1 MKKIT
6 ILLVSF
12 LFIQQLI
19 FSQETVYVGD
29 TELQV
34 REVVDGLD
42 VPWEIKW
49 GPDGFLWITER
60 DGIVS
65 RINVETGEK
74 HVILDIQNQV
84 WQSAESG
91 LLGMEIHPNFNQGSP
106 YVFLAYTY
114 LSGGQKEKIVCY
126 EYDSNT
132 DQLVNEVVLLGDI
145 PANST
150 HSGCRLLALNDLTM
164 LITTGDVQEWMSAQD
179 LTELSGKTLRMSINT
194 EDGSIVGT
202 VPIDNPIAGSY
213 VWSWGHRNAQGLA
226 LSPDGTIYSS
236 EHGPS
241 NDDELN
247 VLQPGGNYG
256 WPNVQGY
263 CDNQWVDYY
272 YAEDLSGSY
281 SETDYC
287 EDNDIIDAIW
297 SSGSSTIATS
307 DIIWYDHPSIP
318 EFQNTLLMTV
328 LKDKTLVRFEL
339 SSDGSEVEG
348 YTEFFNN
355 NWGRLR
361 DICVSPDG
369 KIYLA
374 TNGQGWPSQ
383 PPNEIIELYN
393 ADFNNTSIIESDI
406 FEMINVINYSG
417 YCHITS
423 PKCNF
428 SVFDVTGRLLFKNIA
443 QESLVLTNN
452 NLPSGIYN
460 VILSDGLNTKAIKIV
475 L

>member
-1 MKKIT
+1 MKKLIPF
-6 ILLVSF
+6 LLFFV
-12 LFIQQLI
+12 LIQNLVY
-19 FSQETVYVGD
+19 SQEIVYVGE

-34 REVVDGLD
+34 TEIIDGLD
-42 VPWEIKW
+42 VPWEMKW
-49 GPDGFLWITER
+49 GPDGFIWITER

-65 RINVETGEK
+65 RINVDTGEK

-84 WQSAESG
+84 WQSSESG
-91 LLGMEIHPNFNQGSP
+91 MLGMEIHPNFNSGSP

-114 LSGGQKEKIVCY
+114 LSGGAKEKIVCY
-126 EYDSNT
+126 EYDSSN
-132 DQLVNEVVLLGDI
+132 DQLINEVVLLEDI

-164 LITTGDVQEWMSAQD
+164 LITTGDVQDWMSAQD
-179 LTELSGKTLRMSINT
+179 LSALSGKTLRMSINT
-194 EDGSIVGT
+194 DDGSGGQI
-202 VPIDNPIAGSY
+202 PADNPIPGSY

-226 LSPDGTIYSS
+226 LSPDGIIYSS

-247 VLQPGGNYG
+247 ILQPGGNYG

-263 CDNQWVDYY
+263 CDNNWVDDY
-272 YAEDLSGSY
+272 YAEDLTNSY
-281 SETDYC
+281 TEIDYC
-287 EDNDIIDAIW
+287 EDNNVIESMW

-328 LKDKTLVRFEL
+328 LKDKNLVRFEL
-339 SSDGSEVEG
+339 SEDGSQVES

-355 NWGRLR
+355 EWGRLR

-374 TNGQGWPSQ
+374 TNGYSWPSQ
-383 PPNEIIELYN
+383 PPNQIIELN
-393 ADFNNTSIIESDI
+393 PNFNNSSIDENNS
-406 FEMINVINYSG
+406 FHNVKVLNNNGSYT
-417 YCHITS
+417 ITS
-423 PKCNF
+423 SQCDF
-428 SVFDVTGRLLFKNIA
+428 SVFDMTGRLLFESFNK
-443 QESLVLTNN
+443 ESLFLSNTDFS
-452 NLPSGIYN
+452 SGLYN
-460 VILSDGLNTKAIKIV
+460 VILHNGKDSKMVQIV
-475 L
+475 F